1 MRTVDIAVRVRYAE
15 TDQMGIV
22 YHSHY
27 AVWFEIGRT
36 EFCRAAGMPY
46 RDLEESGLR
55 IPVIGLQCKYRR
67 PARYDDELTIRTSLP
82 ELSARGL
89 AFAYDV
95 LGRTGERMAD
105 GATRHIFA
113 DMEGRPRR
121 APAPVVEALERFR
134 SEIGA
139 A

>member
-1 MRTVDIAVRVRYAE
+1 MKTVDIAVRVRYAE

-67 PARYDDELTIRTSLP
+67 PARYDDDLTIRTSLP

-89 AFAYDV
+89 AFSYEV
-95 LGRTGERMAD
+95 VGKGGERMAD
-105 GATRHIFA
+105 GSTRHIFA
-113 DMEGRPRR
+113 DMQGRPRR
-121 APAPVVEALERFR
+121 APAPVLEALERFR
-134 SEIGA
+134 SES
-139 A
+139 

>member
-36 EFCRAAGMPY
+36 EFCRSAGLPY
-46 RDLEESGLR
+46 RQLEESGLR
-55 IPVIGLQCKYRR
+55 IPVTGLELKYRR
-67 PARYDDELTIRTSLP
+67 PARYDDDLTVRTSLA

-89 AFAYDV
+89 RFAYEV
-95 LGRTGERMAD
+95 LDRGGLRMAD
-105 GATRHIFA
+105 GATRHVFA
-113 DMEGRPRR
+113 DTQGKPRR
-121 APAPVVEALERFR
+121 APEGVVRTLEAFRAP
-134 SEIGA
+134 
-139 A
+139 